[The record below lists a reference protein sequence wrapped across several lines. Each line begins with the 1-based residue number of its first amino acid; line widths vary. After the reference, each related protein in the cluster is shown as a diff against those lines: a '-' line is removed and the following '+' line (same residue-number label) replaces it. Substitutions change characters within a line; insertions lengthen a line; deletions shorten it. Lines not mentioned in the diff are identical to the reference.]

1 METGTYSIAIHEG
14 DKVDAKAIYVL
25 VNKRYHNCKEWLQ
38 KNVQADKIVQQF
50 RGKRMSIIEG
60 KTKRLFRTTLI
71 KPDEEMAT
79 MVEWLEDN
87 ALEDTTINSLFK
99 LKEQFGTTLGRAK
112 LALALESN
120 NK

>member
-14 DKVDAKAIYVL
+14 DKVDPKAIYVL

-38 KNVQADKIVQQF
+38 KNVRADKIVQQF

-60 KTKRLFRTTLI
+60 KTKRLFRTTVI
-71 KPDEEMAT
+71 KPDKEMIA
-79 MVEWLEDN
+79 MVKWAEDN
-87 ALEDTTINSLFK
+87 TLEDTTINSLFK